1 MNVILSIN
9 ILQCDFQFL
18 LLIDCMD
25 IHFHYMKLYMHF
37 MVKSQFPI
45 VKSDLCKYQKY
56 RINTEKENTQLGYN
70 ITANAVL
77 IYKEIKS
84 F

>member
-1 MNVILSIN
+1 
-9 ILQCDFQFL
+9 
-18 LLIDCMD
+18 
-25 IHFHYMKLYMHF
+25 MHF

-45 VKSDLCKYQKY
+45 GKSDLCKYQKY
-56 RINTEKENTQLGYN
+56 RINTEKENTQLEYN
-70 ITANAVL
+70 ITANVVL